1 MHAGGTKGRTLMIK
15 SLSLSNF
22 KSFGEKQILE
32 LAPLTLVFGKNSSG
46 KSSIFQ
52 SLLFLKQSFQD
63 IFDGYPPSFVGDD
76 VDLLSIQHTLHNQIR
91 DNSRNAIKLGI
102 LLSEAFD
109 REFTARRG
117 NQREVRP
124 VRLPNIPLGMTFEWT
139 WDDAASMITKSTW
152 EVLIGEHALPPFSG
166 ILANRFLVPAEYDA
180 SSRYMHVSYE
190 KYGSLLSQAHKN
202 NINYWISLFTR
213 GDAKKLHEC
222 ISKITVAGKQIVL
235 DNISSLRWIS
245 PERIYEHE
253 STYVGGAIAFDE
265 ILAKKFAEWFNIVDT
280 VTRRRETPVQVIEYD
295 KNLNNSDEILKN
307 ELEEALGPQIQR
319 HNVDQDHTSLNAV
332 NQDISDTE
340 SDVRSDIISRL
351 QQYYQEITDTYE
363 WYVKEYIFIHFDNL
377 AGHRNSITGKIIQDA
392 GNYDALGLAVNP
404 DVGDFLAITPVHWAM
419 SASRSLQRVLGSL
432 RHVTPVRDQLKRVYL
447 DAAPSTAIGTVAA
460 SARPRYGRIRPT
472 RSASGEPAA
481 ASVEALR
488 ASLRDPATR
497 DLVNRALVQL
507 EIPYEIL
514 IETNSVR
521 AHEGVITEAIIL
533 KDINSNVKIGIPD
546 VGYGVGQVI
555 PLIISLMSLDDR
567 LLVVEQPELHLHPGL
582 QAHIGELLVEACQR
596 FPNGQII
603 AETHSEHLILRVLKL
618 IRTGKLSS
626 DMISVLYVDQDNMN
640 QAKVTKIG
648 VDTRGEFT
656 IRWPRGFFRERLLET
671 IN

>member
-202 NINYWISLFTR
+202 NCL
-213 GDAKKLHEC
+213 
-222 ISKITVAGKQIVL
+222 
-235 DNISSLRWIS
+235 
-245 PERIYEHE
+245 
-253 STYVGGAIAFDE
+253 
-265 ILAKKFAEWFNIVDT
+265 
-280 VTRRRETPVQVIEYD
+280 
-295 KNLNNSDEILKN
+295 
-307 ELEEALGPQIQR
+307 
-319 HNVDQDHTSLNAV
+319 
-332 NQDISDTE
+332 
-340 SDVRSDIISRL
+340 
-351 QQYYQEITDTYE
+351 
-363 WYVKEYIFIHFDNL
+363 
-377 AGHRNSITGKIIQDA
+377 
-392 GNYDALGLAVNP
+392 
-404 DVGDFLAITPVHWAM
+404 
-419 SASRSLQRVLGSL
+419 
-432 RHVTPVRDQLKRVYL
+432 
-447 DAAPSTAIGTVAA
+447 
-460 SARPRYGRIRPT
+460 
-472 RSASGEPAA
+472 
-481 ASVEALR
+481 
-488 ASLRDPATR
+488 
-497 DLVNRALVQL
+497 
-507 EIPYEIL
+507 
-514 IETNSVR
+514 
-521 AHEGVITEAIIL
+521 
-533 KDINSNVKIGIPD
+533 
-546 VGYGVGQVI
+546 
-555 PLIISLMSLDDR
+555 
-567 LLVVEQPELHLHPGL
+567 
-582 QAHIGELLVEACQR
+582 
-596 FPNGQII
+596 
-603 AETHSEHLILRVLKL
+603 
-618 IRTGKLSS
+618 
-626 DMISVLYVDQDNMN
+626 
-640 QAKVTKIG
+640 
-648 VDTRGEFT
+648 
-656 IRWPRGFFRERLLET
+656 
-671 IN
+671 